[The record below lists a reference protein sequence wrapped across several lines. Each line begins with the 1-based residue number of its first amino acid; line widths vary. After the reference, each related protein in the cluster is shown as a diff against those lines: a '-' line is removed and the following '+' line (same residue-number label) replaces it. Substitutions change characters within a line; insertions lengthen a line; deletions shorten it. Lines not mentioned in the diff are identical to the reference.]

1 MQKKYEEVIAW
12 IRGEL
17 REGRLKQGDKL
28 PSENALQKQFRVSR
42 QTVRKALSV
51 LEEEQITRSVRGSGT
66 YIDIGKRQHRSK
78 QSMRIAVMTT
88 YVDVYIFPL
97 IVKEIERV
105 FSDEG
110 YILQIAVTNNA
121 IEKERMILKDF
132 IREKSIDGLI
142 AETTKSGIPNPNLN
156 LYKELEQMGI
166 PILFINSFYPELDIA
181 HVSLNDREAG
191 RMVTQHLLDCGHIN
205 IAGIFKADDGQ
216 GHQRYAGYVDA
227 LMNAEIKV
235 KGRQVIWID
244 SDEIAEMR
252 DDCGRI
258 LKRIQGCTACVCY
271 NDEVANK
278 LVGICM
284 DQGIQIPEDLSIVG
298 IDNSDLS
305 RFCEIPFTSAHN
317 PVQELGKIAAEMMIE
332 RLLGSG
338 DIQTVELFPE
348 LVMRNSVKVIAHI

>member
-1 MQKKYEEVIAW
+1 MQKKYEEVVAW

-28 PSENALQKQFRVSR
+28 PSEHALQKQFHVSR
-42 QTVRKALSV
+42 QTVRKAISV

-66 YIDIGKRQHRSK
+66 YIEIGRRQGKKKR
-78 QSMRIAVMTT
+78 SMRIAVMTT
-88 YVDVYIFPL
+88 YLDVYIFPL

-105 FSDEG
+105 LSDEG
-110 YILQIAVTNNA
+110 YILQLAVSNNA

-156 LYKELEQMGI
+156 LYKELERMGV
-166 PILFINSFYPELDIA
+166 PVLFINSFYPELDIA
-181 HVSLNDREAG
+181 HVGLNDREAG
-191 RMVTQHLLDCGHIN
+191 RMVTQHLLDCGHIK

-235 KGRQVIWID
+235 KGRQIVWID

-284 DQGIQIPEDLSIVG
+284 DQGIRIPEDLSIVG

-305 RFCEIPFTSAHN
+305 RFCEIPFTSAEN
-317 PVQELGKIAAEMMIE
+317 PVRELGEIAAQMMIE
-332 RLLGSG
+332 R
-338 DIQTVELFPE
+338 IQGIAELETIELFPK
-348 LVMRNSVKVIAHI
+348 LIMRNSVKVITHI